1 MTTNMNTFL
10 QKLEIV
16 FRSVWHLT
24 KLWDPTWCMPA
35 GLQQLQMDMY
45 YMRPKLLR
53 LLGGTD
59 AEAVAQL
66 LDEVVAAG
74 AERSV
79 DPSMLEVATL
89 EKALASL
96 NR

>member
-1 MTTNMNTFL
+1 
-10 QKLEIV
+10 
-16 FRSVWHLT
+16 
-24 KLWDPTWCMPA
+24 
-35 GLQQLQMDMY
+35 MDMY

-53 LLGGTD
+53 LLSGSD

-74 AERSV
+74 AERSN

-89 EKALASL
+89 EKALLAL